1 MSRLLA
7 CGLLLMLGG
16 CSLFKKN
23 DDELPPLPVSAVA
36 VTPTSIAPEIPVSPS
51 IAVASATPA
60 AASAQSPVVVV
71 PSGEHTKGSTK
82 GPAAVASNGGTAP
95 GAPAA
100 SAAPADPDTP
110 AKPSTPSP
118 GLPGL
123 SAKCQSGC
131 QKSYKDCTTQTSAA
145 NAIEMVQKCATA
157 LSSCFADCK

>member
-1 MSRLLA
+1 MSRLIA

-16 CSLFKKN
+16 CNLFKKN
-23 DDELPPLPVSAVA
+23 DDALPPPPVSAVA

-51 IAVASATPA
+51 IAVGTATPA

-82 GPAAVASNGGTAP
+82 GPAAVASTGGSAS
-95 GAPAA
+95 GDPAA
-100 SAAPADPDTP
+100 SAAPADPDGP
-110 AKPSTPSP
+110 SKPSTPSLN
-118 GLPGL
+118 LPGL

-131 QKSYKDCTTQTSAA
+131 QKSYQDCTTQSGAA

-157 LSSCFADCK
+157 LSSCFASCK